1 MCLVETTLPVL
12 ASNKISLWG
21 EPTVTYTTYCHTPFL
36 DDGAAVGTIDRNPG
50 GSAYTTAIV
59 AALCGADVDLH
70 GPFAHDEEGVWML
83 ERARSL
89 GVSVYPVTAEKSRRS
104 VVVVDT
110 DGKRSVVNDLRGQFD
125 KPYADAAHFAESGLV
140 HVSLSSLQ
148 RDKTGA
154 VSRLLSREAQKSLL
168 SIDAGSVQALAAY
181 GVEDLT
187 ALLTNGGVTL
197 LLANE
202 AEDAYLSEVID
213 PQILS
218 EIPIRVAK
226 HGAGDTIVTVGGV
239 ARSFPVAPC
248 AVVDTTGA
256 GDSFAG
262 GMIAAW
268 SLGSSL
274 EEAVLLG
281 HSVARITV
289 ETTGTLPDAA
299 RVRQQVGLSR
309 FK

>member
-1 MCLVETTLPVL
+1 
-12 ASNKISLWG
+12 
-21 EPTVTYTTYCHTPFL
+21 
-36 DDGAAVGTIDRNPG
+36 
-50 GSAYTTAIV
+50 
-59 AALCGADVDLH
+59 
-70 GPFAHDEEGVWML
+70 ML

-187 ALLTNGGVTL
+187 ALLSNGGVTL